1 MASLTGLLTGF
12 NAQDRIARAD
22 DQFKLS
28 ERKLRGAELMDKF
41 KEARRVAGEDE
52 LEEAQTIEKLMVP
65 GLTDQTKN
73 ALLEN
78 YKRSRA
84 SRESY
89 LNTIATDPDTQDEIT
104 KRFGDITQLLKPS
117 KIQAGTLPSAAVDL
131 KSIRDEARKIRTQ
144 VEETPDDRKAEVI
157 KYGQGE
163 LKALGAPD
171 DIIETFLPSLGKV
184 LGTKAG
190 TGRTSALM
198 PVAEPQN
205 LPEFIRTGG
214 GGQQTDITSG
224 VTTKY
229 TKEGDKFMKQYVKPD
244 ELLRVS
250 YPATTEKGLKLEKAQ
265 GEIDRIKATTNKLN
279 VDANAIPVRLQQ
291 KWAEVKQKVKDSEWQ
306 RQYKQASLGIQQAS
320 VNARLYATNVASADR
335 GRSLGVRAATTL
347 MNIGSREKAKAVS
360 ALASADKAIAD
371 LVIKTGNLKDAKKLN
386 EYAAAVQNLND
397 LRQQRDQLAGTIG
410 NFENPMVVGRLLN
423 EIGLGDIDV
432 SGSFGGGAGMG
443 AMNQQALLNAM
454 MARGMGGGGQAPS
467 PNINIVVPGGGGG
480 GMVAPQ
486 GGGGAVP
493 QQGGTGYTGAGLSLQ
508 GGALT
513 IPVGANALRVPGK
526 DISKKGTAVAEY
538 LRK

>member
-1 MASLTGLLTGF
+1 
-12 NAQDRIARAD
+12 
-22 DQFKLS
+22 
-28 ERKLRGAELMDKF
+28 MDKF

-89 LNTIATDPDTQDEIT
+89 LSTIATDPDTQDEIT

-190 TGRTSALM
+190 TGKTSALM
-198 PVAEPQN
+198 PITEPQN
-205 LPEFIRTGG
+205 LPESIRTEG
-214 GGQQTDITSG
+214 GGQQTDITTG

-279 VDANAIPVRLQQ
+279 VDANAVPVRLEQ
-291 KWAEVKQKVKDSEWQ
+291 KWTEVRQKVKNDQWT
-306 RQYKQASLGIQQAS
+306 RDYKRASLGIQQAS

-335 GRSLGVRAATTL
+335 GRALGVRAASTL
-347 MNIGSREKAKAVS
+347 MNIGAREKAKAAS

-371 LVIKTGNLKDAKKLN
+371 LVLTTGKLKDEKKLN
-386 EYAAAVQNLND
+386 EY
-397 LRQQRDQLAGTIG
+397 
-410 NFENPMVVGRLLN
+410 
-423 EIGLGDIDV
+423 
-432 SGSFGGGAGMG
+432 
-443 AMNQQALLNAM
+443 NASL
-454 MARGMGGGGQAPS
+454 PCN
-467 PNINIVVPGGGGG
+467 NI
-480 GMVAPQ
+480 
-486 GGGGAVP
+486 
-493 QQGGTGYTGAGLSLQ
+493 
-508 GGALT
+508 
-513 IPVGANALRVPGK
+513 
-526 DISKKGTAVAEY
+526 
-538 LRK
+538 

>member
-1 MASLTGLLTGF
+1 MASLTGLLSGF

-89 LNTIATDPDTQDEIT
+89 LSTIATDPDTQDEIT

-190 TGRTSALM
+190 TGKTSALM
-198 PVAEPQN
+198 PITEPQN
-205 LPEFIRTGG
+205 LPESIRTEG
-214 GGQQTDITSG
+214 GGQQTDITTG

-279 VDANAIPVRLQQ
+279 VDANAVPVRLEQ
-291 KWAEVKQKVKDSEWQ
+291 KWTEVRQKVKNDQWT
-306 RQYKQASLGIQQAS
+306 RDYKRASLGIQQAS

-335 GRSLGVRAATTL
+335 GRALGVRAASTL
-347 MNIGSREKAKAVS
+347 MNIGAREKAKAAS

-371 LVIKTGNLKDAKKLN
+371 LVLTTGKLKDEKKLN
-386 EYAAAVQNLND
+386 EYNAAVQNLND

-410 NFENPMVVGRLLN
+410 NFDNPMVIGRLLN

-432 SGSFGGGAGMG
+432 SGSYGGGSGGFAG
-443 AMNQQALLNAM
+443 QQAMLNAM
-454 MARGMGGGGQAPS
+454 MARGMGGGGGQQQA
-467 PNINIVVPGGGGG
+467 PNINIMVPGGGG

>member
-1 MASLTGLLTGF
+1 MASLTGLLSGF

-28 ERKLRGAELMDKF
+28 ERKLRGTELMDKF

-89 LNTIATDPDTQDEIT
+89 LSTIATDPDTQDEIT

-190 TGRTSALM
+190 TGKTSEFM
-198 PVAEPQN
+198 PITEPQN
-205 LPEFIRTGG
+205 LPESIRTGG
-214 GGQQTDITSG
+214 GGQQTDITTG

-229 TKEGDKFMKQYVKPD
+229 TKQGDKFMKQYVKPD

-279 VDANAIPVRLQQ
+279 VDANAVPVRLEQ
-291 KWAEVKQKVKDSEWQ
+291 KWTEVRQKVKNDQWT
-306 RQYKQASLGIQQAS
+306 RDYKRASLGIQQAS

-335 GRSLGVRAATTL
+335 GRALGVRAATSL
-347 MNIGSREKAKAVS
+347 MQVGSREKAKAAS

-371 LVIKTGNLKDAKKLN
+371 LVLTTGKLKDEKKLN

-410 NFENPMVVGRLLN
+410 NFDNPMVIGRLLN

-432 SGSFGGGAGMG
+432 SGSYGGGSGGFAG
-443 AMNQQALLNAM
+443 QQAMLNAM
-454 MARGMGGGGQAPS
+454 MARGMGGGGGGQAQA
-467 PNINIVVPGGGGG
+467 PNINIMVPGGG

-486 GGGGAVP
+486 GGGGAVQ
-493 QQGGTGYTGAGLSLQ
+493 QQG
-508 GGALT
+508 
-513 IPVGANALRVPGK
+513 
-526 DISKKGTAVAEY
+526 D
-538 LRK
+538 RKSVV